1 MGINGYHGFR
11 MCGCVQNAK
20 APIGIYPKR
29 KRVFRRK
36 LRPHETVLM
45 SITPGE
51 LFRLVKE
58 DV

>member
-1 MGINGYHGFR
+1 